1 MRLID
6 FVRSSGHRRA
16 LAPGV
21 AVITVALLSCPEA
34 SAQTRE
40 RAIYATVLDAGQ
52 QPVTEVQPSDLI
64 VREDGVTREIL
75 RITPATEPMQ
85 IALLVDNSQ
94 AASNEMLNI
103 RQAIAAFVREM
114 GGENEISFITL
125 ADRPTVF
132 KEATTSV
139 ASLEKTA
146 NSLFSLPGSGTYLL
160 DAVADTTRGFQ
171 KREAQRPVIVGVT
184 IEGVEFSNRLAEQV
198 IDGLKAA
205 GAALYLEVLNVPG
218 AAASTADE
226 VRQRNI
232 LFDRGTR
239 ESGGRFDQVLTAMA
253 FKERLL
259 DLANLLKKQVKVVYA
274 HPTTLIPA
282 EKTTIEARPG
292 SGLTARGTP
301 ARIGQRG

>member
-1 MRLID
+1 
-6 FVRSSGHRRA
+6 
-16 LAPGV
+16 
-21 AVITVALLSCPEA
+21 
-34 SAQTRE
+34 
-40 RAIYATVLDAGQ
+40 
-52 QPVTEVQPSDLI
+52 
-64 VREDGVTREIL
+64 
-75 RITPATEPMQ
+75 MQ
-85 IALLVDNSQ
+85 IAILVDNSQ
-94 AASNEMLNI
+94 VASGEMLNI
-103 RQAIAAFVREM
+103 RQALAAFVREM

-125 ADRPTVF
+125 ADRPTLF

-146 NSLFSLPGSGTYLL
+146 NSLFSMPGSGAYLL

-184 IEGVEFSNRLAEQV
+184 IEGVEYSNRMADQV

-232 LFDRGTR
+232 LFDCGTR

-259 DLANLLKKQVKVVYA
+259 DLANQLKKQVKVVYA

-301 ARIGQRG
+301 ARIGQGG